1 MDGIISQKQ
10 HAIATMV
17 ANFSKPTQTK
27 PSLLTHSEVITF
39 FHEFGHI
46 MHNLCAK
53 AKHSRTTWFNVEMD
67 FLEAP
72 SQMLENWV
80 FTTKLYFP
88 FINFFFLSFKCWQKD
103 ILKSISGHYLNLSTP
118 LPDNLIDSIVQSKN
132 LCIGL
137 RLLRQIFLGV

>member
-88 FINFFFLSFKCWQKD
+88 FINFFFSFIQVLAKRYFKIYFWTLSE
-103 ILKSISGHYLNLSTP
+103 SINST
-118 LPDNLIDSIVQSKN
+118 S
-132 LCIGL
+132 
-137 RLLRQIFLGV
+137 R